1 MFRSVSRRSQNGVS
15 SLLRRNS
22 RRTGANSPIVIAGSR
37 DGARRGR
44 ASSSNLD
51 LSKRWPWRETTWARR
66 SQLRAW

>member
-51 LSKRWPWRETTWARR
+51 LSKRWP
-66 SQLRAW
+66 

>member
-22 RRTGANSPIVIAGSR
+22 RRTGANSPIVIADSR

-44 ASSSNLD
+44 ASSSNPD
-51 LSKRWPWRETTWARR
+51 LPKRWP
-66 SQLRAW
+66 